1 MRKHGASIGLALV
14 LLCVQAGRTAAE
26 TAAARA
32 LSQAPPASV
41 GLSAERLDRLSA
53 FMRQAVD
60 DGRAAGIVTLVA
72 RRGRIVHLAAF
83 GKQDVESG
91 VPMARDTIFR
101 IASQSKAVTSVA
113 AMVLIEEGKLLL
125 SDPVSR
131 YIPAFKK
138 TLVRVPP
145 PEGAAKDAPGGTVPA
160 KREITIRDLL
170 THTSGVSYGS
180 GPLEAQYKAAN
191 VLGWY
196 FADKDEPIGAAI
208 ERLAALPFEGQPGE
222 KYIYGFSTDILGYV
236 VEKASGQSLDEVF
249 RTRILGPLRMTDTH
263 FFLPK
268 DKASRLAAVYSVAE
282 GGKIQRA
289 ADAGTGQGDYVNGPR
304 RCFSG
309 GAGLLSTATDYAR
322 LLEMLR
328 SGGELDGVRVLG
340 RKSVELMTTNH
351 VGTLYQEGRF
361 GFGLAFEITE
371 HVGRAGRYGSVGE
384 FGWGGAYHTN
394 YWVDPAEGLVA
405 VFMTQLLPAGGSDLH
420 AKFRSLL
427 YQAIVDKEAP

>member
-1 MRKHGASIGLALV
+1 MRKHLASIGFAFV
-14 LLCVQAGRTAAE
+14 LLFVEAGRTAAE
-26 TAAARA
+26 TAAKA
-32 LSQAPPASV
+32 LSPAPPAAV
-41 GLSAERLDRLSA
+41 GLSAERLERLSTS
-53 FMRQAVD
+53 MRQAVD

-72 RRGRIVHLAAF
+72 RRGRISHFAAF

-113 AMVLIEEGKLLL
+113 AMILVEEGKLLL

-131 YIPAFKK
+131 YVPVFKK
-138 TLVRVPP
+138 TTVRVPP
-145 PEGAAKDAPGGTVPA
+145 PEGAPRDAPGGTVPA

-191 VLGWY
+191 VLGFY

-236 VEKASGQSLDEVF
+236 VEKAAGQGLDEVF
-249 RTRILGPLRMTDTH
+249 RTRIFEPLRMTDTY

-268 DKASRLAAVYSVAE
+268 DKASRLAAVYSLTD
-282 GGKIQRA
+282 GKMQRA

-309 GAGLLSTATDYAR
+309 GAGLVSTANDYAR
-322 LLEMLR
+322 FLEMLR
-328 SGGELDGVRVLG
+328 NGGELDGVRVLS
-340 RKSVELMTTNH
+340 RKSVELMTANQL
-351 VGTLYQEGRF
+351 GTLYQEGRF
-361 GFGLAFEITE
+361 GFGLGFEITE

-384 FGWGGAYHTN
+384 FGWGGAYHTS

-405 VFMTQLLPAGGSDLH
+405 VFMTQLLPSGGSDLH
-420 AKFRSLL
+420 GRFRSLL
-427 YQAIVDKEAP
+427 YQAIVDPAGR

>member
-14 LLCVQAGRTAAE
+14 LLFVPAGRTTAE
-26 TAAARA
+26 TAAKA
-32 LSQAPPASV
+32 LSQAPPAAV
-41 GLSAERLDRLSA
+41 GLSPERLDRLSA
-53 FMRQAVD
+53 TMRQAVD
-60 DGRAAGIVTLVA
+60 EGRAAGIVTLVA
-72 RRGRIVHLAAF
+72 RRGRIVHFAAF

-113 AMVLIEEGKLLL
+113 AMVLVEEGKLLL
-125 SDPVSR
+125 SDPVSK
-131 YIPAFKK
+131 YVPAFKK
-138 TLVRVPP
+138 TVVRVPP
-145 PEGAAKDAPGGTVPA
+145 PEGVKDAAGGTVPA

-196 FADKDEPIGAAI
+196 FADKDEPIGAVI
-208 ERLAALPFEGQPGE
+208 ERLAALPFEAQPGE

-268 DKASRLAAVYSVAE
+268 EKASRLAAVYSLAE

-289 ADAGTGQGDYVNGPR
+289 PDAGMGQGDYVNGPR

-328 SGGELDGVRVLG
+328 NGGELDGVRVLG

-405 VFMTQLLPAGGSDLH
+405 VFMTQLLPADGSDLQ

-427 YQAIVDKEAP
+427 YQAIVDPVAR

>member
-1 MRKHGASIGLALV
+1 
-14 LLCVQAGRTAAE
+14 
-26 TAAARA
+26 
-32 LSQAPPASV
+32 
-41 GLSAERLDRLSA
+41 
-53 FMRQAVD
+53 MRQAVD

-72 RRGRIVHLAAF
+72 RRGRIAHFAAF

-113 AMVLIEEGKLLL
+113 AMILVEEGKLLL

-131 YIPAFKK
+131 YVPVFKK
-138 TLVRVPP
+138 TTVRVPP
-145 PEGAAKDAPGGTVPA
+145 PEGAPRDAPGGTVPA

-191 VLGWY
+191 VLGFY

-236 VEKASGQSLDEVF
+236 VEKAAGQGLDEVF
-249 RTRILGPLRMTDTH
+249 RTRIFEPLRMTDTY

-268 DKASRLAAVYSVAE
+268 DKASRLAAVYSLTD
-282 GGKIQRA
+282 GKMQRA

-309 GAGLLSTATDYAR
+309 GAGLVSTANDYAR
-322 LLEMLR
+322 FLEMLR
-328 SGGELDGVRVLG
+328 NGGELDGVRVLS
-340 RKSVELMTTNH
+340 RKSVELMTANQL
-351 VGTLYQEGRF
+351 GTLYQEGRF
-361 GFGLAFEITE
+361 GFGLGFEITE

-384 FGWGGAYHTN
+384 FGWGGAYHTS

-405 VFMTQLLPAGGSDLH
+405 VFMTQLLPSGGSDLH
-420 AKFRSLL
+420 GRFRSLL
-427 YQAIVDKEAP
+427 YQAIVDPAGR

>member
-1 MRKHGASIGLALV
+1 MRKYLMPIGLAFV
-14 LLCVQAGRTAAE
+14 LICAMAGPTPAE
-26 TAAARA
+26 TAVKA
-32 LSQAPPASV
+32 LSPAPPAAV
-41 GLSAERLDRLSA
+41 GLSAERLERLSTA
-53 FMRQAVD
+53 MRQAVD

-72 RRGRIVHLAAF
+72 RRGRVAHFAAF
-83 GKQDVESG
+83 GKQDVEGG
-91 VPMARDTIFR
+91 VPMARDAIFR

-113 AMVLIEEGKLLL
+113 AMVLVEEGKLLL
-125 SDPVSR
+125 GDPVSR
-131 YIPAFKK
+131 FIPAFKK
-138 TLVRVPP
+138 TVVRVPP
-145 PEGAAKDAPGGTVPA
+145 PEGTARDATGGTVPA

-196 FADKDEPIGAAI
+196 FADKDEPIGAVI
-208 ERLAALPFEGQPGE
+208 ERLAALPFEAQPGE

-249 RTRILGPLRMTDTH
+249 RTRIFGPLRMTDTH

-268 DKASRLAAVYSVAE
+268 DKAPRLAAVYSLTD
-282 GGKIQRA
+282 GRIQRA
-289 ADAGTGQGDYVNGPR
+289 PDAGTGQGAYVDGPR

-309 GAGLLSTATDYAR
+309 GAGLLSTANDYAR
-322 LLEMLR
+322 FLEMLR
-328 SGGELDGVRVLG
+328 NGGELDGVRVLS

-405 VFMTQLLPAGGSDLH
+405 VFMTQLLPAGDSDLH
-420 AKFRSLL
+420 ARFRSLL
-427 YQAIVDKEAP
+427 YQAIVDPGGR

>member
-14 LLCVQAGRTAAE
+14 LLFVPAGRTTAE
-26 TAAARA
+26 TAAAKA
-32 LSQAPPASV
+32 LSQAPPAAV
-41 GLSAERLDRLSA
+41 GLSAERLERLSA
-53 FMRQAVD
+53 VMRQAVD

-72 RRGRIVHLAAF
+72 RRGRIVHFAAF

-113 AMVLIEEGKLLL
+113 AMVLVEEGKLLL
-125 SDPVSR
+125 SDPVSK
-131 YIPAFKK
+131 YVPAFKK
-138 TLVRVPP
+138 TVVRVPP
-145 PEGAAKDAPGGTVPA
+145 PEGAKDAAGGTVPA

-191 VLGWY
+191 VLDWY

-208 ERLAALPFEGQPGE
+208 ERLAALPFEAQPGE

-268 DKASRLAAVYSVAE
+268 DKAARLAAVYSAAE

-289 ADAGTGQGDYVNGPR
+289 PDAGTGQGDYVNGPR

-328 SGGELDGVRVLG
+328 NGGELDGVRVLG

-427 YQAIVDKEAP
+427 YQAIVDPVAR

>member
-14 LLCVQAGRTAAE
+14 LLFVPAGRTAAE
-26 TAAARA
+26 TAAAKA
-32 LSQAPPASV
+32 LSQAPSASV
-41 GLSAERLDRLSA
+41 GLSPERLDRLSA
-53 FMRQAVD
+53 TMRQAVD
-60 DGRAAGIVTLVA
+60 DSRAAGIVTLVA
-72 RRGRIVHLAAF
+72 RRGRIVHFAAF

-113 AMVLIEEGKLLL
+113 AMVLVEEGKLLL
-125 SDPVSR
+125 SDPVSK
-131 YIPAFKK
+131 YVPAFKK

-145 PEGAAKDAPGGTVPA
+145 PEGVKDAAGGTGPA

-208 ERLAALPFEGQPGE
+208 ERLAALPFEAQPGE

-268 DKASRLAAVYSVAE
+268 EKASRLAAVYSLAE

-289 ADAGTGQGDYVNGPR
+289 PDAGTGQGDYVNGPR

-328 SGGELDGVRVLG
+328 NGGELDGVRVLG

-371 HVGRAGRYGSVGE
+371 HVGRAGRHGSVGE

-420 AKFRSLL
+420 GKFRSLL

>member
-1 MRKHGASIGLALV
+1 MRKHGASIGLALI
-14 LLCVQAGRTAAE
+14 LLSVPAGRTAAE
-26 TAAARA
+26 TAAKA
-32 LSQAPPASV
+32 LSQVPPAAV
-41 GLSAERLDRLSA
+41 GFSPERLERLGA
-53 FMRQAVD
+53 AMRQAVD

-72 RRGRIVHLAAF
+72 RRGRIAHFAAF
-83 GKQDVESG
+83 GKQDLESG
-91 VPMARDTIFR
+91 TPMARDTIFR

-138 TLVRVPP
+138 TVVRVPP

-170 THTSGVSYGS
+170 SHTAGVSYGW
-180 GPLEAQYKAAN
+180 GPLEAQYKAAKI
-191 VLGWY
+191 LGWY

-208 ERLAALPFEGQPGE
+208 ERLAALPFEAQPGE

-249 RTRILGPLRMTDTH
+249 RTRIFGPLRMTDTH

-268 DKASRLAAVYSVAE
+268 DKASRLAAVYSGGEA
-282 GGKIQRA
+282 GKIQRA
-289 ADAGTGQGDYVNGPR
+289 ADAGTGQGDYVDGPR

-328 SGGELDGVRVLG
+328 NGGELDGVRVLG

-351 VGTLYQEGRF
+351 VGTLYQEGRL
-361 GFGLAFEITE
+361 GFGLGFDVTE
-371 HVGRAGRYGSVGE
+371 HVGRAGRYGSVGD
-384 FGWGGAYHTN
+384 FGWGGAYHTS

-405 VFMTQLLPAGGSDLH
+405 VFMTQLLPATGSDLH
-420 AKFRSLL
+420 GKFRSLL